1 MGSGYPMIPSAA
13 LTAASDMTA
22 VQPTPV
28 APPNMGGGPQPPMS
42 YYEQLKEI
50 YNDAVKLSHYKGDS
64 RDRRS
69 RRGFVF
75 SKAEIDDYVQDA
87 ASRTF
92 QGAHNFRTLDHLV
105 RTIQEL
111 DRQGKRPLTE
121 NDLSTSEKGAFART
135 ALFGHGVPFVGPF
148 TDEAY
153 GALHALVPGGK
164 GYREARD
171 ENRRYL
177 RNARKFATGEGRP
190 FYPDFLAN
198 PELMGAVAGTVA
210 TMGAAAPTSPGM
222 LGGLARAISPAQA
235 PGVLRSMI
243 TGGGAGLAAGVG
255 QLPELTPSA
264 FQENAV
270 PLGANMLF
278 GAVSAGIPPTVG
290 KAVTAWRRPGPLH
303 AEKLLETTGQLH
315 PRGGAGVLADAIAE
329 SGTARPMLAEIEG
342 SSFSGLAAEIRRYSR
357 EGAAIARRR
366 VRSELA
372 EVAAA
377 KDRFQPYYDALKN
390 TDVDHP
396 ALASLMTH
404 DRVKPIV
411 QRLIRDRKIDPTKPI
426 NGRALEDIR
435 QYLRDR
441 SNAAFRR
448 RQNMDGQTLLDL
460 KNQAQAIIDEQ
471 FTSMPVIREQLAPL
485 IERER
490 RLEQL
495 QFTLSQ
501 RPRGANQPLEM
512 KTTMPSEISQDL
524 LREKYQRSHRA
535 YQQLADLLF
544 RPGTAAEHVARIN
557 SALPWY
563 NMLGRAA
570 PGVGGLPMMSGNPFF
585 QIQQPQD
592 SIPQEP

>member
-1 MGSGYPMIPSAA
+1 M
-13 LTAASDMTA
+13 
-22 VQPTPV
+22 
-28 APPNMGGGPQPPMS
+28 
-42 YYEQLKEI
+42 
-50 YNDAVKLSHYKGDS
+50 
-64 RDRRS
+64 
-69 RRGFVF
+69 
-75 SKAEIDDYVQDA
+75 
-87 ASRTF
+87 
-92 QGAHNFRTLDHLV
+92 
-105 RTIQEL
+105 
-111 DRQGKRPLTE
+111 
-121 NDLSTSEKGAFART
+121 
-135 ALFGHGVPFVGPF
+135 
-148 TDEAY
+148 
-153 GALHALVPGGK
+153 
-164 GYREARD
+164 
-171 ENRRYL
+171 
-177 RNARKFATGEGRP
+177 
-190 FYPDFLAN
+190 
-198 PELMGAVAGTVA
+198 
-210 TMGAAAPTSPGM
+210 
-222 LGGLARAISPAQA
+222 
-235 PGVLRSMI
+235 
-243 TGGGAGLAAGVG
+243 
-255 QLPELTPSA
+255 
-264 FQENAV
+264 
-270 PLGANMLF
+270 F
-278 GAVSAGIPPTVG
+278 GAVGAGIPPTVG

-372 EVAAA
+372 EVTAA

-404 DRVKPIV
+404 DRVQPIIK
-411 QRLIRDRKIDPTKPI
+411 RLIRDRKIDPTKPI

-512 KTTMPSEISQDL
+512 KTTMGSEVAQDL

-535 YQQLADLLF
+535 YQQLADMLF

-570 PGVGGLPMMSGNPFF
+570 PGVGGLPMMTGNPFF
-585 QIQQPQD
+585 QMQSPQD